1 MGYGLK
7 GGQNNY
13 VIIHKLSF
21 VGVSDYKHGL
31 IKGALFF
38 FFLLLR
44 YNKYIPEGRRCVLR
58 DLIIHQTLRP
68 KVESVCHPGPAGCC
82 CTT

>member
-1 MGYGLK
+1 MGCGLK

-13 VIIHKLSF
+13 VIIHKPSF
-21 VGVSDYKHGL
+21 VGVTIYKHGL

-38 FFLLLR
+38 LLMR
-44 YNKYIPEGRRCVLR
+44 YNKCIQEGCRRVWR